1 MSKNP
6 KNHPRTKHI
15 ATKHHHFQLYVE
27 HGDVD
32 ILPISM
38 VDQWADSLTKAT
50 SVELFEAH
58 QKANQGW

>member
-1 MSKNP
+1 
-6 KNHPRTKHI
+6 
-15 ATKHHHFQLYVE
+15 VE